1 MIYRN
6 GAVIY
11 SPVVHHSLDASESP
25 KETGQY
31 TAHKFSSVNAAKR
44 EVREKRLTV
53 RCGKPPKDVQS

>member
-11 SPVVHHSLDASESP
+11 TPVLHPAEPGEPL

-31 TAHKFSSVNAAKR
+31 TARNFPSINAAKR
-44 EVREKRLTV
+44 EVREKRLKV
-53 RCGKPPKDVQS
+53 RCGKPPKAAAH